1 MINKDFL
8 KNITVLYVEDDEI
21 IRKELS
27 DVLNK
32 VFKSVIIAFDGKEAI
47 EKYNQEKNN
56 IDVIVSD
63 IVMPEL
69 TGLDLLN
76 IIREENKEI
85 PFIFTTAYSESQY
98 LIEAL
103 KQGVND
109 YFIKPL
115 DISELLIKIQELTS
129 KTLKEKNLQIL
140 QNETQEYLNTIN
152 KVAIVFVFDKN
163 ENIIYVNEFYKELS
177 NYEEDEV
184 LGKNFSTIYHS
195 DISKDI
201 IKKQIE
207 SLFEKDEEW
216 KGKLKFHS
224 KDDNPFYTNCTI
236 VPFSTQD
243 HDKFIA
249 INFITT
255 KEENNRRE
263 FKKKVLYNFNETKKI
278 YKMAQDKINVLSS
291 KLNSFDGYE
300 KKENSLNSLK
310 DENINH
316 LNKIQELESKLK
328 KIRTK
333 HEIFT
338 NDVNRKIKMI
348 AESTNEMKDFTI
360 KSDKK
365 ITHIKREILV
375 REHFI
380 AKITEELNE
389 KRKKV
394 KDLEDVLQHRD
405 SQVED
410 KKDSSRSTN
419 DLNLVK
425 DS

>member
-115 DISELLIKIQELTS
+115 NISELLIKIQELTS